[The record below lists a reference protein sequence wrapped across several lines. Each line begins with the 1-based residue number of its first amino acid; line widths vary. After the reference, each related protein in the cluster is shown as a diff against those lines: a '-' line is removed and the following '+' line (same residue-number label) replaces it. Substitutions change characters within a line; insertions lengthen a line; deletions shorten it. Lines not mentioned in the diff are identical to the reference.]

1 MSLSNPIQIY
11 PQEEFL
17 VINSVRYAR
26 GRATYAVSETCEWVA
41 EHWDQLSENTKT
53 VIARDVRQEVE
64 SRRNEGDRQSAFEQI
79 DNLFWERLFEVV
91 GDWA

>member
-1 MSLSNPIQIY
+1 MSLSNPIQVY
-11 PQEEFL
+11 PHEEFL

-26 GRATYAVSETCEWVA
+26 GRSTYVVSETCEWVA

-53 VIARDVRQEVE
+53 VVARDVRQEVE
-64 SRRNEGDRQSAFEQI
+64 FRRNEGVRQSASEKI
-79 DNLFWERLFEVV
+79 DNPFWERLFDVV